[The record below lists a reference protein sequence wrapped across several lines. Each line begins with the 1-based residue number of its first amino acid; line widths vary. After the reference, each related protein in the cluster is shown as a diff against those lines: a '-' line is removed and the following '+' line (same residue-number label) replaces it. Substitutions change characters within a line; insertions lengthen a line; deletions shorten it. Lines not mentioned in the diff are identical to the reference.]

1 MFQDI
6 LLSISDSQNYLL
18 PILLVIFSLILWKLW
33 NISSI
38 QLDPQEPPLIQP
50 KIPII
55 GHILG
60 IIQYPHQYLFEL
72 K

>member
-1 MFQDI
+1 MFQNI
-6 LLSISDSQNYLL
+6 LLSISDSQNYIIL
-18 PILLVIFSLILWKLW
+18 ILLVVFLWKLW